1 MNLKH
6 SDLEVDEVIEK
17 VNKVREALKKN
28 KKITD
33 QRYSKVL
40 KLQKKKE
47 NL

>member
-33 QRYSKVL
+33 QRYNKVL